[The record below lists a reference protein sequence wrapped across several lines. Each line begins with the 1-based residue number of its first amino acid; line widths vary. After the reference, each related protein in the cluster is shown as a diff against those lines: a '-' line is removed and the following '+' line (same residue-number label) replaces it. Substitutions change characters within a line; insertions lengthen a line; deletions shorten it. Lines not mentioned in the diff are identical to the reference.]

1 MVNPQPTRTVRG
13 QVLRPDNTPLS
24 GIKGFTVQAFDAISP
39 TNIVPLGNPVALPAD
54 GKYQITYTWSS
65 PNPSRNQPNLLVRV
79 VSQGAIVGQASK
91 QFAGMKETLDITVNV
106 PPPPPPTF
114 NLFCTVK
121 EQTTGATRPNLRV
134 DATFRVSNQVL
145 LTPSSTTN
153 ADGNVSFA
161 VDRALF
167 NNLPSGQSITVTF
180 QVFQGT
186 QLLQTSSS
194 IPNLQPEDQKFD
206 ILVTLPPKNYLV
218 KGTIRQSNGAVLAG
232 AIVHADN
239 VKQGTRLGTSR
250 TDSNGNYEIHY
261 TLAAEASDPDLVI
274 SVYNEQGQPLAISP
288 RRDNAKSEETID
300 LIVNIPEPPIVEDP
314 LIVKGEIRQADGTP
328 LANTLVRAVDKD
340 MRTEQLLGEQRTN
353 TQGYYEIRYTRSQF
367 SRAEKQSA
375 DLIVRVFDSNNQE
388 IQQLT
393 ATTDTNTPLETIAIK
408 DAQGNTR
415 DTPIWFNAPAVAI
428 INLSI
433 IDPRYRGLSEYER
446 YLQELTPLLESI
458 PLGNLEAEDIIFLA
472 KETTINSQHIT
483 FLRDAFR
490 LSQQTAITP
499 PAFYGLF
506 RQNLPTDLS
515 FLLARDPKNGAVR
528 SSDRSRTISFLLA

>member
-1 MVNPQPTRTVRG
+1 
-13 QVLRPDNTPLS
+13 
-24 GIKGFTVQAFDAISP
+24 
-39 TNIVPLGNPVALPAD
+39 
-54 GKYQITYTWSS
+54 
-65 PNPSRNQPNLLVRV
+65 
-79 VSQGAIVGQASK
+79 
-91 QFAGMKETLDITVNV
+91 
-106 PPPPPPTF
+106 
-114 NLFCTVK
+114 
-121 EQTTGATRPNLRV
+121 
-134 DATFRVSNQVL
+134 
-145 LTPSSTTN
+145 
-153 ADGNVSFA
+153 
-161 VDRALF
+161 
-167 NNLPSGQSITVTF
+167 
-180 QVFQGT
+180 
-186 QLLQTSSS
+186 
-194 IPNLQPEDQKFD
+194 
-206 ILVTLPPKNYLV
+206 
-218 KGTIRQSNGAVLAG
+218 
-232 AIVHADN
+232 
-239 VKQGTRLGTSR
+239 
-250 TDSNGNYEIHY
+250 
-261 TLAAEASDPDLVI
+261 
-274 SVYNEQGQPLAISP
+274 
-288 RRDNAKSEETID
+288 

-515 FLLARDPKNGAVR
+515 FLLARDPQEWRSALQRSLQDNIIPAGLAPDLDSLIAQFQALLITYTAGGIDNQPSALGEILATALSTPALRQAFTTAYAAYDGKDATAFWTNLKTQTGFQNGVAETVQFTLQASTLTQNHLPLVRVLQQERQRGTVLTLSALARLDEAGWLRLLNTTIDNQPVGTPAGIPGTTPAEKVQNYAKALTQLTAATFPTVAIAARLEQGTLPGKQDLLTFFANNPDFAIDRTPLSQYLVDRTDALRGYKIQR
-528 SSDRSRTISFLLA
+528 SSRLLNGFFM